1 MNLQTD
7 VNGFLDLV
15 RKGQFMDAFEKYYSE
30 DVVMQE
36 NNDPP
41 KVGKTQNRTAEKEFL
56 DSVEAVHE
64 TQIKNVAF
72 DPNKNV
78 VMIQEY
84 MDLTLKGMGRVKME
98 EIAVQT
104 WRDGKIVEERFF
116 YNRQ

>member
-7 VNGFLDLV
+7 VKGFLEML
-15 RKGQFMDAFEKYYSE
+15 RKGQMMEAFEKYYSE

-36 NNDPP
+36 NNEPP
-41 KVGKTQNRTAEKEFL
+41 KVGKAKNREAEKEFL
-56 DSVEAVHE
+56 SSVEAVHD

-72 DPNKNV
+72 DPGKNV

-84 MDLTLKGMGRVKME
+84 MDMTLKGVGRVQME

-104 WRDGKIVEERFF
+104 WKNDKIVEERFF
-116 YNRQ
+116 YNRG